1 MVNIAAFDLN
11 LLKVLAAVLEHRS
24 LSRAAAAIGL
34 SQPATSNAL
43 GRLRLALKDPLLV
56 RRGHVMY
63 PTPLAESL
71 LPQVRRAL
79 DDIAAA
85 LNPETGFDPARQAR
99 RFRILA
105 NDYAATTVLLT
116 LLTQAATWPVSFEI
130 LPFEDRFEDRLNQPD
145 YDLAIRDDWAL
156 RSWPWREAIGED
168 ELTGICRVDHPR
180 ISAAPTLAEFLAER
194 QVLISPTGAS
204 VGMVDAWLRDQ
215 GLTRQID
222 TYLPQ
227 FAAAP
232 ALIAGSDRIMCLAR
246 SIADHFAPAYPIR
259 TFALPLPPQRFAVA
273 MAWHP
278 RAGNDP
284 AGLWLRGMVRTSGQG
299 GNAAA

>member
-24 LSRAAAAIGL
+24 LSRAATAIGL

-85 LNPETGFDPARQAR
+85 LNPEAGFDPARQAR

-105 NDYAATTVLLT
+105 NDYAATTVLLK
-116 LLTQAATWPVSFEI
+116 LLAQVSAWPVSFEI
-130 LPFEDRFEDRLNQPD
+130 LPFEDRFEERLNQAD
-145 YDLAIRDDWAL
+145 YDLAIRDDWAM
-156 RSWPWREAIGED
+156 RTWAWRETIGED

-180 ISAAPTLAEFLAER
+180 IGAAPSLDQFLAER
-194 QVLISPTGAS
+194 HVLISPTGAS
-204 VGMVDAWLRDQ
+204 VGMVDAWLRDR
-215 GLTRQID
+215 GLTRHID

-232 ALIAGSDRIMCLAR
+232 ALIAGSDRVMCLAR
-246 SIADHFAPAYPIR
+246 SIAEHFAPAYAIR
-259 TFALPLPPQRFAVA
+259 TFALPLPPQRFHLA

-278 RAGNDP
+278 RAANDP
-284 AGLWLRGMVRTSGQG
+284 AGLWLRDRVK
-299 GNAAA
+299 AAAG